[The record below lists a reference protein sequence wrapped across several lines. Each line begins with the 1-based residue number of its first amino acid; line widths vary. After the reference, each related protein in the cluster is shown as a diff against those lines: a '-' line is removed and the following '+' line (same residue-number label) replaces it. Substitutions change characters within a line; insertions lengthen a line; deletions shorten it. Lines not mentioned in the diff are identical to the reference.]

1 MRLRDHMNA
10 FLRTNRE
17 GGYLCDKRLVL
28 SEIGQIIETI
38 DVVLRRTKDI
48 QILNDFLLSESGMI
62 LLDSVCMKLIA
73 IGESVKKLDRLT
85 NKDLLKNYP
94 SVDWKGVMAMR
105 DIIVHHYF
113 EIDAEIV
120 FQTIHDDLPLLRDV
134 LLQVQGDVELSR
146 M

>member
-1 MRLRDHMNA
+1 MCN
-10 FLRTNRE
+10 
-17 GGYLCDKRLVL
+17 KRLVL

-38 DVVLRRTKDI
+38 DVVLRRTKDV

>member
-1 MRLRDHMNA
+1 M
-10 FLRTNRE
+10 
-17 GGYLCDKRLVL
+17 CDKRLVL

-85 NKDLLKNYP
+85 NKDLPFRGLERSYGDARHHC
-94 SVDWKGVMAMR
+94 SSLFR
-105 DIIVHHYF
+105 DRCGNCF
-113 EIDAEIV
+113 SND
-120 FQTIHDDLPLLRDV
+120 T
-134 LLQVQGDVELSR
+134 
-146 M
+146 

>member
-1 MRLRDHMNA
+1 M
-10 FLRTNRE
+10 
-17 GGYLCDKRLVL
+17 
-28 SEIGQIIETI
+28 
-38 DVVLRRTKDI
+38 
-48 QILNDFLLSESGMI
+48 
-62 LLDSVCMKLIA
+62 
-73 IGESVKKLDRLT
+73 KKLDRLT

-94 SVDWKGVMAMR
+94 FRGLKGVMAMR

>member
-1 MRLRDHMNA
+1 M
-10 FLRTNRE
+10 
-17 GGYLCDKRLVL
+17 CDKRLVL

-38 DVVLRRTKDI
+38 DVGLRRTKDV
-48 QILNDFLLSESGMI
+48 QILNEFLLSESGMI

>member
-1 MRLRDHMNA
+1 M
-10 FLRTNRE
+10 
-17 GGYLCDKRLVL
+17 CDKRLVL

-38 DVVLRRTKDI
+38 DVVLRRTKDV

-62 LLDSVCMKLIA
+62 LLDSGCMKLIA
-73 IGESVKKLDRLT
+73 IGASVKKLDRLT
-85 NKDLLKNYP
+85 SQDLLKNYP

>member
-1 MRLRDHMNA
+1 M
-10 FLRTNRE
+10 
-17 GGYLCDKRLVL
+17 CDKRLVL

-94 SVDWKGVMAMR
+94 SVDWKGVMEMR

>member
-1 MRLRDHMNA
+1 M
-10 FLRTNRE
+10 
-17 GGYLCDKRLVL
+17 CDKRLVL

-38 DVVLRRTKDI
+38 DVVLRRTKDV
-48 QILNDFLLSESGMI
+48 QILNDLLSESGMI

>member
-1 MRLRDHMNA
+1 MFSGKDAIVTIVNLSR
-10 FLRTNRE
+10 FLYRGRT
-17 GGYLCDKRLVL
+17 
-28 SEIGQIIETI
+28 SEM
-38 DVVLRRTKDI
+38 KDI

>member
-1 MRLRDHMNA
+1 M
-10 FLRTNRE
+10 
-17 GGYLCDKRLVL
+17 CDKRLVL

-62 LLDSVCMKLIA
+62 LLDSVCMKLIE

>member
-1 MRLRDHMNA
+1 M
-10 FLRTNRE
+10 
-17 GGYLCDKRLVL
+17 CDKRLVL

-38 DVVLRRTKDI
+38 DVVLRRTKDV

-94 SVDWKGVMAMR
+94 SVDWKGVMATR

>member
-1 MRLRDHMNA
+1 M
-10 FLRTNRE
+10 
-17 GGYLCDKRLVL
+17 CDKRLVL

-38 DVVLRRTKDI
+38 DVVLRRTKDV

-85 NKDLLKNYP
+85 NKGLLKNYA

>member
-1 MRLRDHMNA
+1 M
-10 FLRTNRE
+10 
-17 GGYLCDKRLVL
+17 CDKRLVL

-38 DVVLRRTKDI
+38 DVVLRRTKDV

-134 LLQVQGDVELSR
+134 LRQVQGDVELSR

>member
-1 MRLRDHMNA
+1 M
-10 FLRTNRE
+10 
-17 GGYLCDKRLVL
+17 CDKRLVL

-94 SVDWKGVMAMR
+94 SVD
-105 DIIVHHYF
+105 
-113 EIDAEIV
+113 
-120 FQTIHDDLPLLRDV
+120 
-134 LLQVQGDVELSR
+134 
-146 M
+146 

>member
-1 MRLRDHMNA
+1 M
-10 FLRTNRE
+10 
-17 GGYLCDKRLVL
+17 CDKRVVL

-94 SVDWKGVMAMR
+94 SEDWKGVIAMR
-105 DIIVHHYF
+105 DIIGHHYF

>member
-1 MRLRDHMNA
+1 M
-10 FLRTNRE
+10 
-17 GGYLCDKRLVL
+17 CDKQLVL

-134 LLQVQGDVELSR
+134 LLRVQGDVELFR

>member
-1 MRLRDHMNA
+1 M
-10 FLRTNRE
+10 
-17 GGYLCDKRLVL
+17 CDKRLVL

-38 DVVLRRTKDI
+38 DVVLRRTRDI
-48 QILNDFLLSESGMI
+48 RILNDFLLSESGMI

-85 NKDLLKNYP
+85 NKDLLRNY
-94 SVDWKGVMAMR
+94 STVDWKGVMAMR

-120 FQTIHDDLPLLRDV
+120 FQTIHDDLPLLREV
-134 LLQVQGDVELSR
+134 LFQVKGDMELSR

>member
-1 MRLRDHMNA
+1 M
-10 FLRTNRE
+10 
-17 GGYLCDKRLVL
+17 CDKRLVL

-38 DVVLRRTKDI
+38 DVVLRRTKDV
-48 QILNDFLLSESGMI
+48 QILSDFLLSESGMI

>member
-1 MRLRDHMNA
+1 M
-10 FLRTNRE
+10 
-17 GGYLCDKRLVL
+17 CDKQLVL

-105 DIIVHHYF
+105 DINVHHYF

-134 LLQVQGDVELSR
+134 LLRVQGDVELFR

>member
-1 MRLRDHMNA
+1 M
-10 FLRTNRE
+10 
-17 GGYLCDKRLVL
+17 CDKQLVL

-38 DVVLRRTKDI
+38 DVVLRRTRDI
-48 QILNDFLLSESGMI
+48 RILNDFLLSESGMI

-85 NKDLLKNYP
+85 NKDLLRNY
-94 SVDWKGVMAMR
+94 STVDWKGVMAMR

-120 FQTIHDDLPLLRDV
+120 FQTIHDDLPLLREV
-134 LLQVQGDVELSR
+134 LFQVKGDMELSR

>member
-1 MRLRDHMNA
+1 M
-10 FLRTNRE
+10 
-17 GGYLCDKRLVL
+17 CDKRLVL

-38 DVVLRRTKDI
+38 DVVLRRTKDV

-85 NKDLLKNYP
+85 NTDLLKNYP

>member
-1 MRLRDHMNA
+1 M
-10 FLRTNRE
+10 
-17 GGYLCDKRLVL
+17 CDKRLVL

-38 DVVLRRTKDI
+38 DVVLRRTKDV

-94 SVDWKGVMAMR
+94 SVDWIGVMAMR

>member
-1 MRLRDHMNA
+1 M
-10 FLRTNRE
+10 
-17 GGYLCDKRLVL
+17 CDKRLVL

-38 DVVLRRTKDI
+38 DVVLRRTKDV

-73 IGESVKKLDRLT
+73 IGESEKKLDRLT

>member
-1 MRLRDHMNA
+1 M
-10 FLRTNRE
+10 
-17 GGYLCDKRLVL
+17 CDKRLVL

-94 SVDWKGVMAMR
+94 SVDWKGVMVMR